1 MVPEPVQTGS
11 EASPGELR
19 EFLSQ
24 HAGALLPASYGAA
37 DERVLDHAVER
48 VLAADALVAGRR
60 GGRLCGLAAL
70 SRAHVDEEIYGL
82 GMGQLRTFLAGG
94 SHAQAYAAYG
104 ALLEAIWQS
113 ARDRGIEHLSATVS
127 VDDVAARHSLEAA
140 GFLLMDTRLEY
151 AWRPSLVDRERKS
164 YGFLIRAASDPD
176 EAAEPVR
183 LLTMG
188 ASVRLFEPADLS
200 SLQAIAAEAFTER
213 TRTRYTVDPALRKA
227 DTGRLY
233 ARWVEN
239 AASGRFGDL
248 IVVGEADGVP
258 IGFQIL
264 RIERELSEAIGVQIG
279 AMGIGAVVPDAR
291 GTGVFPALLA
301 EILAWCREQDVQFAR
316 GGVLV
321 NNARMHRPCI
331 ATGGTVVACQHAFH
345 GRRRIA

>member
-1 MVPEPVQTGS
+1 MVRQLVQTGA
-11 EASPGELR
+11 EASRSELR
-19 EFLSQ
+19 EFLGQ
-24 HAGALLPASYGAA
+24 HAAALLPASYGAPE
-37 DERVLDHAVER
+37 ERVLDHAVES

-60 GGRLCGLAAL
+60 DGRLCGLATM
-70 SRAHVDEEIYGL
+70 SRAPVDEEIYGL
-82 GMGQLRTFLAGG
+82 GMGQMRTFLAGG
-94 SHAQAYAAYG
+94 SYREACEAYG
-104 ALLEAIWQS
+104 AMLEATWQS
-113 ARDRGIEHLSATVS
+113 ARERGIEHLSSTVS
-127 VDDVAARHSLEAA
+127 VDDVAARHSLQAA
-140 GFLLMDTRLEY
+140 GFLLMDTRVEY
-151 AWRPSLVDRERKS
+151 AWRPSLVDSERKS
-164 YGFLIRAASDPD
+164 YGFLIRAASEPD

-213 TRTRYTVDPALRKA
+213 TRSRYTVDPALPTE

-233 ARWVEN
+233 SRWVEN

-264 RIERELSEAIGVQIG
+264 RIERELSEAIGVSIG

-301 EILAWCREQDVQFAR
+301 EILAWCRGQGIQFAR

-331 ATGGTVVACQHAFH
+331 ATGGTVVASHHSFH
-345 GRRRIA
+345 GHRA